1 MKHRLFSFI
10 ALLLIVCLFTACR
23 GNSVSETEQAVTED
37 NPIVATVN
45 GEPVYYS
52 AFAEKMVS
60 IEAMYSAMSGTM
72 SADELNQKLTEQ
84 ANSVLDTFIAQL
96 ILEQKAEELGIT
108 LTDEQEAAVAAA
120 WTDTQE
126 QFRKTVSAN
135 YPTFTGEDLDAM
147 VLLALQ
153 SSGLTEEMVTQSAKT
168 SALIANLRAQIDA
181 QVSPVSDSEVRETYQ
196 ALLQQQ
202 QTEFANDITAFESAM
217 LGNAVV
223 VYIPTAHRVIH
234 EWELRYENDVI
245 ALLNQLKQ
253 IDTEESTAYED
264 TLAAEQSR
272 TQAQLEKVRS
282 EIADGAD
289 FDALYAEKNDGAAPH
304 INYIGAESTRFSE
317 EYYAAAMNIDAEGS
331 LAKKFVAT
339 NNGYMLLYWGSTLE
353 PGVVPFETVCEQLSE
368 QLQKEKCDENWKAV
382 QALWREEAEITIVT
396 DLITYS

>member
-10 ALLLIVCLFTACR
+10 ALLLIICLFTAC
-23 GNSVSETEQAVTED
+23 GDGTVTETEQTGAAD
-37 NPIVATVN
+37 DPIVATVN
-45 GEPVYYS
+45 GTPVYYS

-84 ANSVLDTFIAQL
+84 AASVLETFITQL

-135 YPTFTGEDLDAM
+135 YPTFTGKDLDAM

-153 SSGLTEEMVTQSAKT
+153 SSGLTEEMVTQSART

-181 QVSPVSDSEVRETYQ
+181 QVSPVSDSEARETYQ
-196 ALLQQQ
+196 TLLQQQ

-217 LGNAVV
+217 LGDAVV
-223 VYIPTAHRVIH
+223 VYIPSAHRVIH

-253 IDTEESTAYED
+253 IDTDESTAYED

-272 TQAQLEKVRS
+272 TQVQLEQIRG
-282 EIADGAD
+282 EIAAGAD
-289 FDALYAEKNDGAAPH
+289 FDALYAEKNDGTAPH

-331 LAKKFVAT
+331 LAKKLVAT

-353 PGVVPFETVCEQLSE
+353 PGIVPFETVRGQLSE
-368 QLQKEKCDENWKAV
+368 QLQKKKCDENWKAV
-382 QALWREEAEITIVT
+382 QAVWREEAEITIVT

>member
-10 ALLLIVCLFTACR
+10 ALLLIACLFTACS

-37 NPIVATVN
+37 DPIVATVN

-108 LTDEQEAAVAAA
+108 LTDEQDAAVAAA

-153 SSGLTEEMVTQSAKT
+153 SSGLTEEMVTQSART

-181 QVSPVSDSEVRETYQ
+181 QVSPVSDSEIRETYQ
-196 ALLQQQ
+196 TLLQQQ

-217 LGNAVV
+217 LGDAVV
-223 VYIPTAHRVIH
+223 VYIPSAHRVIH

-317 EYYAAAMNIDAEGS
+317 EYYAAAMNIDAEGG
-331 LAKKFVAT
+331 LAKKLVAT
-339 NNGYMLLYWGSTLE
+339 NNGYMLLYWESTLA
-353 PGVVPFETVCEQLSE
+353 PGIVPLESVCDRLSE
-368 QLQKEKCDENWKAV
+368 QLLKKKCDENWKAV
-382 QALWREEAEITIVT
+382 QAVWRGEAEITIVT

>member
-10 ALLLIVCLFTACR
+10 ALLLIACLFTACS

-37 NPIVATVN
+37 DPIVATVN

-135 YPTFTGEDLDAM
+135 YPTFTGKDLDAM

-153 SSGLTEEMVTQSAKT
+153 SSGLTEEMVTQSART

-181 QVSPVSDSEVRETYQ
+181 QASPVSDSEARETYQ
-196 ALLQQQ
+196 TLLQQQ

-217 LGNAVV
+217 LGDAVV
-223 VYIPTAHRVIH
+223 VYIPSAHRVIH

-272 TQAQLEKVRS
+272 TQAQLEQIRG
-282 EIADGAD
+282 EIVAGAD
-289 FDALYAEKNDGAAPH
+289 FDALYAEKNDGTAPH

-331 LAKKFVAT
+331 LAKKLVAT
-339 NNGYMLLYWGSTLE
+339 NNG
-353 PGVVPFETVCEQLSE
+353 
-368 QLQKEKCDENWKAV
+368 
-382 QALWREEAEITIVT
+382 
-396 DLITYS
+396 

>member
-10 ALLLIVCLFTACR
+10 ALLLIVCLFTACG

-37 NPIVATVN
+37 DPIVATVN

-60 IEAMYSAMSGTM
+60 IETMYSAMSGTM

-153 SSGLTEEMVTQSAKT
+153 SSGLTEEMVTQSART

-181 QVSPVSDSEVRETYQ
+181 QVSPVSDSEIRETYQ
-196 ALLQQQ
+196 TLLQQQ

-217 LGNAVV
+217 LSDAVV
-223 VYIPTAHRVIH
+223 VYIPSAHRVIH

-317 EYYAAAMNIDAEGS
+317 EYYAAAMNIDAEGG
-331 LAKKFVAT
+331 LAKKLVAT
-339 NNGYMLLYWGSTLE
+339 NNGYMLLYWGSTLA
-353 PGVVPFETVCEQLSE
+353 PGIVPLESVCDRLSE

>member
-10 ALLLIVCLFTACR
+10 ALLLTICLFTAC
-23 GNSVSETEQAVTED
+23 GDGTVTETGQTGAAD
-37 NPIVATVN
+37 DPIVATVN
-45 GEPVYYS
+45 GTPVYYS

-72 SADELNQKLTEQ
+72 PADELNQKLTEQ
-84 ANSVLDTFIAQL
+84 AASVLETFITQL

-135 YPTFTGEDLDAM
+135 YPTFTGKDLDAM

-181 QVSPVSDSEVRETYQ
+181 QVSPVSDSEARETYQ
-196 ALLQQQ
+196 TLLQQQ

-217 LGNAVV
+217 LGDAVV
-223 VYIPTAHRVIH
+223 VYIPSAHRVIH

-253 IDTEESTAYED
+253 IDTDESTAYED

-272 TQAQLEKVRS
+272 TQAQLEQIRG
-282 EIADGAD
+282 EIVAGAD
-289 FDALYAEKNDGAAPH
+289 FDALYAEKNDGTAPH

-331 LAKKFVAT
+331 LAKKLVAT

-353 PGVVPFETVCEQLSE
+353 PGIVSFETVRGQLSE
-368 QLQKEKCDENWKAV
+368 QLLKKKCDENWKAV
-382 QALWREEAEITIVT
+382 QAVWREEAEITIVT